1 MRRRRERFWSLCFN
15 YPKNGEDVE
24 GCSIRLDG
32 LLFCLFGKN
41 VRLNI
46 CPIQFLILFLCRIWY
61 EMTEDQNRLLAV
73 FEVRVRD
80 LIALCEQQKREI
92 DELNGLLRTR
102 DEELRIAKETIGSLN
117 AKCDNLLMARVF
129 STNEEE
135 MRNVKLRLSRL
146 VREVDKC
153 IALLNE

>member
-1 MRRRRERFWSLCFN
+1 
-15 YPKNGEDVE
+15 
-24 GCSIRLDG
+24 
-32 LLFCLFGKN
+32 
-41 VRLNI
+41 
-46 CPIQFLILFLCRIWY
+46 
-61 EMTEDQNRLLAV
+61 MTEDQNRLLAV

-80 LIALCEQQKREI
+80 LIALCERQKREI

-135 MRNVKLRLSRL
+135 MKNVKLRLSRL

-153 IALLNE
+153 IALLDE